1 MAEHSQRPIH
11 TPFSH
16 RVKLWRTTLLPAVV
30 WVTATVAVLTLYQRQ
45 GQYLEATAV
54 VDRHEVLLASMED
67 GRMVGLNAE
76 LLQRVEEG
84 QIVGLLD
91 TTLVEAELVIA
102 QAELGRLRADL
113 DANRAALTKATSERA
128 TDEFADYRRFQLN
141 LEDARLELLDL
152 QTAQTVEK
160 VKRDRYALLDER
172 QKELAEE
179 GILEVAVYD
188 DTRLRLETTETRI
201 RENNLLIAMLGEQ
214 VKEAQARIDAFE
226 PMVAGASDED
236 TLLAPLRES
245 ITVQQSRI
253 QSIETRRAR
262 FVLRAPV
269 AGEIS
274 QIFRRSGD
282 ILLAGTPIL
291 SITNPNSREAVAY
304 LKEEDAR
311 RLSPDT
317 PVRVVSR
324 TKPAQIVDAK
334 ILRVGASIQQLPVNL
349 RRVASVV
356 EWGLP
361 VLIGELPEGVF
372 FPGEAIDVKFQL

>member
-1 MAEHSQRPIH
+1 MDS
-11 TPFSH
+11 
-16 RVKLWRTTLLPAVV
+16 
-30 WVTATVAVLTLYQRQ
+30 
-45 GQYLEATAV
+45 
-54 VDRHEVLLASMED
+54 
-67 GRMVGLNAE
+67 
-76 LLQRVEEG
+76 
-84 QIVGLLD
+84 
-91 TTLVEAELVIA
+91 
-102 QAELGRLRADL
+102 
-113 DANRAALTKATSERA
+113 
-128 TDEFADYRRFQLN
+128 
-141 LEDARLELLDL
+141 
-152 QTAQTVEK
+152 
-160 VKRDRYALLDER
+160 
-172 QKELAEE
+172 
-179 GILEVAVYD
+179 GILDVAVYD
-188 DTRLRLETTETRI
+188 DTRLRLKTTETQI
-201 RENNLLIAMLGEQ
+201 RENISLIAMWRER
-214 VKEAQARIDAFE
+214 VEEAQARIDAFE
-226 PMVAGASDED
+226 PMVADANDED

-311 RLSPDT
+311 RLSRDT

-324 TKPAQIVDAK
+324 TKPAQIVDAR
-334 ILRVGASIQQLPVNL
+334 IVRVGASIQQLPVNL

-372 FPGEAIDVKFQL
+372 FPGEAIDIKFQL